1 MSTAAFVY
9 KAAQEVLQIDT
20 EYDLDT
26 ATAGTNQQLHEAGAA
41 AATPSHQREQDQAR
55 DNRQD
60 SWEEPVGFGPASCII
75 STVITAKLH
84 FQIQHGWF

>member
-26 ATAGTNQQLHEAGAA
+26 ATAGTNQQHREAGTA
-41 AATPSHQREQDQAR
+41 AATPSQREQDQAR